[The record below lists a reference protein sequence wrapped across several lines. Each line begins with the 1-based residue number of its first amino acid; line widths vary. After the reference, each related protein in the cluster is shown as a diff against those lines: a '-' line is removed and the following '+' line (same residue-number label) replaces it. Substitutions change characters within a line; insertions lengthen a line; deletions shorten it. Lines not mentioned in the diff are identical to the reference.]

1 MAALFNDCHH
11 TITMMTSTPN
21 SIFSWNST
29 LSGEGH
35 RAELNF
41 NLMSEQGSISLNGKY
56 YSVNK
61 HGIFRGKWT
70 LSDQSRSLVSAK
82 KLSAFMRTFT
92 ISSPTGTYTLEAR
105 SAMGRSMVLRGNRGQ
120 TTIAPDHIFTR
131 RASLSGT
138 LPDIET
144 TCLAMW
150 LTLLTWHRSRS
161 SSNGGG
167 GN

>member
-1 MAALFNDCHH
+1 MATLFHNCYH
-11 TITMMTSTPN
+11 TITMMTSVPN
-21 SIFSWNST
+21 SFFSWNST

-41 NLMSEQGSISLNGKY
+41 KLMSEQGSISLNGQY

-61 HGIFRGKWT
+61 HGVFSGKWT
-70 LSDQSRSLVSAK
+70 LSDRSRSLVSAN

-92 ISSPTGTYTLEAR
+92 ISGPTGTYTLEAK
-105 SAMGRSMVLRGNRGQ
+105 SAMGRSMVLRGNRSQ
-120 TTIAPDHIFTR
+120 ATISPDHIFTR

-150 LTLLTWHRSRS
+150 LTLLTWRRS

-167 GN
+167 GAT